1 MRHLKGGYTT
11 LDLLGAGAFTAGTAK
26 TIPGAYKAVTS
37 GKPCLI
43 NGYTLS
49 TTVVGQ
55 QFLVGVLNTAGGI
68 KAFIPTSTSAGS
80 LFGHTITITA
90 ADAVTITA
98 V

>member
-1 MRHLKGGYTT
+1 MRNLKGGYTT
-11 LDLLGAGAFTAGTAK
+11 LDLLGAGAFTTGTAK

-43 NGYTLS
+43 NGFTLP
-49 TTVVGQ
+49 TIVVGQ
-55 QFLVGVLNTAGGI
+55 QFLAGVVNTAGGI
-68 KAFIPTSTSAGS
+68 KALIPTSTSAGS
-80 LFGHTITITA
+80 LYGYTITITA